1 MNQIVKRT
9 ATWFCLAS
17 VAPAFATTLVVD
29 APVVDVERL
38 EIATSPAD
46 QCVPARH
53 TLARFLASD
62 LCPDEPVDQAV
73 DQAVEY
79 RYRVT
84 YLWDDRSYERVVD
97 QAPGTT
103 IPVRLELE

>member
-1 MNQIVKRT
+1 MNQIVKST
-9 ATWFCLAS
+9 ALVVGLAS
-17 VAPAFATTLVVD
+17 IAPLHATTLLVD
-29 APVVDVERL
+29 APVVNVERF
-38 EIATSPAD
+38 EIAASSVD

-53 TLARFLASD
+53 TLARFLTAD
-62 LCPDEPVDQAV
+62 LCPHEPVEAE
-73 DQAVEY
+73 VEY

-84 YLWDDRSYERVVD
+84 YRWDDRSYERVLE